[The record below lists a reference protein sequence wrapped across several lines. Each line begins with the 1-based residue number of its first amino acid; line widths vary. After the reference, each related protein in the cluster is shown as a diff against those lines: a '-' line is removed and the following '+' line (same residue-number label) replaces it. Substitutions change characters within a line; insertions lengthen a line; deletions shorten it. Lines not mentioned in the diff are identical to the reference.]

1 MEKNVIV
8 KDEFGKQVGFTY
20 PKRAR
25 GLVKNGRAE
34 YIGDC
39 EIRMIKGNKKNYS
52 DTHAPIGNID
62 TEVNIMSNVINFNA
76 REFSFDKSCEDNV
89 GSRMFIIGLDGKT
102 TEVLEIG
109 DWGWNWSQIKCE
121 KCLSKNTDYIF
132 RFAMTGGYCDTGE
145 EVSQLIIFNDEN
157 WDDRYTYPLAK
168 SAYAPVL
175 SKEWDDG
182 ILRIYE
188 IPFNTG
194 EAEKTTFVFTAQK
207 AVARFMPALDN
218 ESYEGLENMTYG
230 QWWNKRNKSA
240 DNGGGSGNGS
250 GFGCVIDLC
259 GANIGAGALKDLLN
273 NVPFV
278 HSIDLSGA
286 NIYDDSGEER
296 SDSAET
302 VEAEIIEPEVEKDKP
317 FMEMADDAMKASY
330 EALTEQIDAAPEGSP
345 QRIAM
350 QEVLES
356 LKSQM
361 NSNIDQFESSEEQA

>member
-1 MEKNVIV
+1 MEKKVIV

-34 YIGDC
+34 YVGDC
-39 EIRMIKGNKKNYS
+39 EIRMKKGNKDNCFN
-52 DTHAPIGNID
+52 THAPIGNID
-62 TEVNIMSNVINFNA
+62 TEEIIMSNVINFNA
-76 REFSFDKSCEDNV
+76 KEFSFDKSCEDNV

-121 KCLSKNTDYIF
+121 KHLAKNTDYIF

-175 SKEWDDG
+175 SKKWDEG
-182 ILRIYE
+182 ILRVYE

-194 EAEKTTFVFTAQK
+194 EAEKTTLVFTAQK
-207 AVARFMPALDN
+207 AVARFMPALNN
-218 ESYEGLENMTYG
+218 ESYEGLENMSYG
-230 QWWNKRNKSA
+230 QWWNEQSKAS
-240 DNGGGSGNGS
+240 DNGSCSGNGS
-250 GFGCVIDLC
+250 GFGSVIDLC
-259 GANIGAGALKDLLN
+259 GANIGASALKDLLN

-278 HSIDLSGA
+278 HAIDLSGA
-286 NIYDDSGEER
+286 NIYDDSGEAQN
-296 SDSAET
+296 DSAET
-302 VEAEIIEPEVEKDKP
+302 VEAEIVEPKDENDKP
-317 FMEMADDAMKASY
+317 FMETAVNAMKLSLA
-330 EALTEQIDAAPEGSP
+330 ALTEQIDAAPEGSP

-350 QEVLES
+350 QEVLDS
-356 LKSQM
+356 LKSQI
-361 NSNIDQFESSEEQA
+361 NSNIDQFENSEEQE